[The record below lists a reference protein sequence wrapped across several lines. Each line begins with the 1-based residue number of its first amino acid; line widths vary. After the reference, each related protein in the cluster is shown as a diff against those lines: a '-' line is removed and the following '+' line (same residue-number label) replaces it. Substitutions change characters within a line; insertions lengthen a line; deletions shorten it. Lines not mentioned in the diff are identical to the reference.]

1 MYLYISIHSLLA
13 LVFVPVFIYT
23 FIHAFIYLYF
33 FFVFHTGLFV
43 LRDIVQTRTCAE
55 QLEALSPGRGTK
67 LPSILAKKKKTAA
80 VASCMDTRDA
90 ERTLCLKQAACN
102 R

>member
-1 MYLYISIHSLLA
+1 MYLYISFHSLLA

-23 FIHAFIYLYF
+23 FIHAFIYTF
-33 FFVFHTGLFV
+33 FLSSIPVCLS

-55 QLEALSPGRGTK
+55 QLEALSPGRGME

-90 ERTLCLKQAACN
+90 ERTLCFKQAACN

>member
-13 LVFVPVFIYT
+13 LVFVLVFIYT
-23 FIHAFIYLYF
+23 FIHAFIYTF
-33 FFVFHTGLFV
+33 FLSSIPVCLS

-55 QLEALSPGRGTK
+55 QLEALSPGRGTE

-90 ERTLCLKQAACN
+90 ERTLCFKQAACN

>member
-1 MYLYISIHSLLA
+1 MYLYISFHSLLA

-23 FIHAFIYLYF
+23 FIHAFIYTF
-33 FFVFHTGLFV
+33 FLSSIPVCLS

-55 QLEALSPGRGTK
+55 QLEALSPGRGTE
-67 LPSILAKKKKTAA
+67 LPSILAKKKETAA

-90 ERTLCLKQAACN
+90 ERTLCFKQAACN

>member
-1 MYLYISIHSLLA
+1 MYLYISFHSLLA

-23 FIHAFIYLYF
+23 FIHAFIYTF
-33 FFVFHTGLFV
+33 FLSSIPVCLS

-55 QLEALSPGRGTK
+55 QLEALSPGRGTE

-90 ERTLCLKQAACN
+90 ERTLCFKQAACN